1 MIELKRIGSV
11 DGRIPAQDKLK
22 ISWDIVD
29 RTKRNISICLVLC
42 VMMSAHLQEKKRLLI
57 ISSIHIKASCLNVV
71 GRFACFGDLVG
82 TTSWDLI
89 SPWWFKCANWHEI
102 SGEGQA
108 NCDTWP
114 IGQWVNVPS
123 L

>member
-1 MIELKRIGSV
+1 MIEVKRIGFL

-42 VMMSAHLQEKKRLLI
+42 LMMSAHLQEKKSLLI
-57 ISSIHIKASCLNVV
+57 ISSIHIKASSLNMVQ
-71 GRFACFGDLVG
+71 RFACFGDLVG

-89 SPWWFKCANWHEI
+89 SPWWFNCAWHVI
-102 SGEGQA
+102 LGERPGELQHLA
-108 NCDTWP
+108 HWA
-114 IGQWVNVPS
+114 IG
-123 L
+123 

>member
-1 MIELKRIGSV
+1 MIEVKRIGFL

-42 VMMSAHLQEKKRLLI
+42 LMMSAHLQEKKSLLI
-57 ISSIHIKASCLNVV
+57 ISSIDIKASSLNMVQ
-71 GRFACFGDLVG
+71 RFACFGDLVG
-82 TTSWDLI
+82 TSLVGI
-89 SPWWFKCANWHEI
+89 SSVLGGSTVLGMRFWVK
-102 SGEGQA
+102 GQA
-108 NCDTWP
+108 NYNTWP
-114 IGQWVNVPS
+114 IGQSVNVPC